1 MNSSDER
8 PRLRVDS
15 VAGLLA
21 AIPHLMGFTPASSLV
36 VLGITSGNLVGVALR
51 CDLPDPP
58 SGSDA
63 AEIAAHAIGVLARE
77 QLPGSVVIGYGP
89 GRLVTPLI
97 DAVRAAAAR
106 AGVKLRDLLRVEDG
120 RYWSYQCA
128 DPGCCPAEGVPFD
141 PGSHPVARALIAEGQ
156 LALPSIDAVAAMITP
171 VTGADARAMRPATGH
186 AERAA
191 SRLLATGGP
200 DLLIREGLAA
210 VSHAIRTYR
219 DGETVT
225 SPLRHAWL
233 ALVLT
238 RLQVRDDAWA
248 RMEPAHHD
256 AHQRLW
262 TDLVR
267 RAQPGYA
274 AAPACLLA
282 ITAWQAGNGALAR
295 IAIERALGDEP
306 GYSMALLIRDLLD
319 RALPPS
325 MATPPMTPEEVAASY
340 ATPRIIPPADPSDQ
354 DHRDERP

>member
-21 AIPHLMGFTPASSLV
+21 AVPHLMGFTPASSLV

-58 SGSDA
+58 SRSDA
-63 AEIAAHAIGVLARE
+63 AEIAAHAIDVLARE
-77 QLPGSVVIGYGP
+77 QLPGTVAIGYGP

-97 DAVRAAAAR
+97 DAVRAAAGR

-120 RYWSYQCA
+120 RYWSYQCS
-128 DPGCCPAEGVPFD
+128 DLGCCPVNGVPFD
-141 PGSHPVARALIAEGQ
+141 PGSHPVTLALTARGQ
-156 LALPSIDAVAAMITP
+156 LALPGRDSVVAMITP
-171 VTGADARAMRPATGH
+171 VTGADARAMRPATRH

-191 SRLLATGGP
+191 ARLLATGGP
-200 DLLIREGLAA
+200 DLLIRGGLAA
-210 VSHAIRTYR
+210 VSYAIRTYR
-219 DGETVT
+219 DGGTIT
-225 SPLRHAWL
+225 SPIRHAWL

-256 AHQRLW
+256 AHRRLW

-282 ITAWQAGNGALAR
+282 ITAWQAGRGALAR
-295 IAIERALGDEP
+295 IANARSLAVRWLASP
-306 GYSMALLIRDLLD
+306 ANVRWRMNLVIRWPCSSGNCSTGLC
-319 RALPPS
+319 R
-325 MATPPMTPEEVAASY
+325 
-340 ATPRIIPPADPSDQ
+340 
-354 DHRDERP
+354 RPWRRRR